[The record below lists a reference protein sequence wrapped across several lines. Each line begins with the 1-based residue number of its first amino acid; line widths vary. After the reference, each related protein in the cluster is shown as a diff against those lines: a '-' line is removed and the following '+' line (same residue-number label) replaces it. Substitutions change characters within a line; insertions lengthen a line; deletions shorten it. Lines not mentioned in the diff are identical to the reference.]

1 MRTKT
6 EEKRQA
12 ILDVAETTFGELGFE
27 RTSMSEICTR
37 LGGSKATLYNYFPSK
52 EALFLEV
59 MFQASEADFHHTMQS
74 LQSGHSDVAQT
85 LRIFGRRLLTLLYSP
100 NVIAVRRLL
109 VAEGGRA
116 NIGQRCYEQGPRHSH
131 ACVGAFLKQAMAQGL
146 LRSDSTA
153 LATRHLHALLEAE
166 LIARFLFQH
175 EPLPSPEEI
184 TQCCDRAVD
193 AFMRL
198 YALGSVEN

>member
-12 ILDVAETTFGELGFE
+12 ILDVAAATFGELGFE
-27 RTSMSEICTR
+27 RSSMSEICTR

-59 MFQASEADFHHTMQS
+59 MFQASEADFRHTMQS
-74 LQSGHSDVAQT
+74 LQFGHGDVAQT
-85 LRIFGRRLLTLLYSP
+85 LRNFGRRLLGLLYSP

-109 VAEGGRA
+109 VAEGDRA
-116 NIGQRCYEQGPRHSH
+116 SIGQRCYEHGPRRSN
-131 ACVGAFLKQAMAQGL
+131 ATVAKFLEQAMEQGL
-146 LRSDSTA
+146 LRTDCTA

-166 LIARFLFQH
+166 LIARLLFQH
-175 EPLPSPEEI
+175 EPLPTPQEI
-184 TQCCDRAVD
+184 AQCCDRAVD

-198 YALGSVEN
+198 YHPST